1 MVELT
6 QDPIDAAHVLQRVQR
21 AEAGAVVLF
30 LGITRQFTSGR
41 ETTELRYEAYE
52 EMAEREL
59 AQLEAQ
65 ARTRWPLVE
74 CVIVH
79 RLGLVPLAEASV
91 AIAVSSPHRAA
102 AFEAGQWLIDALKE
116 TVPIWKQEHWSDGQ
130 TEWVH
135 PSGKSRDSCAIGPF
149 DGGVAS
155 HVAEEPR
162 SR

>member
-6 QDPIDAAHVLQRVQR
+6 KDPIDTAQLLQRVQR

-52 EMAEREL
+52 EMAQSEL
-59 AQLEAQ
+59 ARLEAQ
-65 ARTRWPLVE
+65 ARSRWSLVE

-116 TVPIWKQEHWSDGQ
+116 TVPIWKQEHWRDGQ
-130 TEWVH
+130 TQWVH
-135 PSGKSRDSCAIGPF
+135 PSGRSRDSLAIGTSEEE
-149 DGGVAS
+149 VAS
-155 HVAEEPR
+155 
-162 SR
+162 